1 MTSVGF
7 TILISIVASIVGW
20 YIPVLRR
27 SYGSSLRRYFLA
39 SAFSTALVALITS
52 LL

>member
-1 MTSVGF
+1 MSSLYA
-7 TILISIVASIVGW
+7 TILISIVASIIGW

-27 SYGSSLRRYFLA
+27 SYGGSLRRYFLA
-39 SAFSTALVALITS
+39 SAFSTALVAIIAA